1 MNPVVKLTDE
11 EKQQQAAIDV
21 EAVRAKMASKGLIEG
36 APHGTTILDTAA
48 AETRSE
54 GQQPAKK
61 RATRSDK
68 GQPKKEAPQSGGLL
82 TEAQRRD
89 LCILLD
95 DIQIADRNYWA
106 ADETRKRA
114 GVKYNAYLDS
124 ITQK

>member
-11 EKQQQAAIDV
+11 EKEQQAAIDV
-21 EAVRAKMASKGLIEG
+21 Q
-36 APHGTTILDTAA
+36 AA
-48 AETRSE
+48 NERLARLNLSMSEPAAQTQSE
-54 GQQPAKK
+54 GQQPGRRRKQ
-61 RATRSDK
+61 RSDK

>member
-1 MNPVVKLTDE
+1 MKLTDE
-11 EKQQQAAIDV
+11 EKEQQAAIDV
-21 EAVRAKMASKGLIEG
+21 EAVRAKMADKGLIPPTTTEG
-36 APHGTTILDTAA
+36 IGTYAGAA
-48 AETRSE
+48 QTHSE
-54 GQQPAKK
+54 GQQPGRRRKQ
-61 RATRSDK
+61 RSDK